1 MAVNETS
8 DKKQPVTLA
17 WESDANQVIVFD
29 ATLREEHTGR
39 SQLTSF
45 PIEEGSDHTDHIR
58 RLPDELALEVVV
70 TDDPLVVDR
79 QANATPAN
87 TGGDASQRAVSAYNF
102 LVEVKD
108 KGRLVHIFT
117 TLRDYRNMAIES
129 IDVTRDVG
137 TSRVVQ
143 ANIRLREILVAVT
156 EQVDAP
162 EPAEPVKRGK
172 VNRGKV
178 NTEEASEANKV
189 KANKVAKDSGS
200 VGLKIVKFLGGFG
213 G

>member
-1 MAVNETS
+1 M
-8 DKKQPVTLA
+8 
-17 WESDANQVIVFD
+17 FD
-29 ATLREEHTGR
+29 ATLREEHASR

-45 PIEEGSDHTDHIR
+45 PIEEGADHTDHIR
-58 RLPDELALEVVV
+58 RLPDELNLEVVV

-108 KGRLVHIFT
+108 KGRLVRIFT

-129 IDVTRDVG
+129 IDVTRDVK

-143 ANIRLREILVAVT
+143 ANLRLREILVAVT

-162 EPAEPVKRGK
+162 VPAEPVKRRK

-178 NTEEASEANKV
+178 NTDKTSDANKAKGRKTSV
-189 KANKVAKDSGS
+189 ALKAGKVIAK
-200 VGLKIVKFLGGFG
+200 LFEL
-213 G
+213 